1 MHSTTD
7 EQLPSEGMM
16 ISENTSSNANGLEPG
31 ALPESGYALP
41 ALSTLLGALLAGCP
55 SEEPDPDPVPD
66 SGRPPELPANLR
78 RLVARTTYGIDAEEA
93 QRALDL
99 GYEGYL
105 EYQLAYDAIDDSALN
120 AKLAP
125 LTTLTSTPKE
135 RLEAI
140 IREDFSSVE
149 EFLTATLL
157 RGAYSKRQ
165 LYERMVEFWSDH
177 FNIYFPSDAQLIL
190 KPLDDLEVVRPHALG
205 RFPDLL
211 SQSANSPAM
220 LIYLDN
226 ASSRLGAPNENY
238 SRELME
244 LHTLGVDQFSQEDV
258 KEVARAF
265 TGWSINGEVNDTN
278 FGRFQF
284 YPPLHDRGEKTI
296 LGHRLPANGGMADG
310 ERVLALLS
318 TDPGIA
324 SATAGSIGRKLA
336 IRFWGD
342 TPPDALVDEIA
353 AAYLQTNGDIKA
365 MLRVVLREDWLMQAP
380 PKLKRPYHYAL
391 SSLRAIPSDI
401 RDAPLFAALLQSMEH
416 LPFHWAPPNGYPD
429 TAGYWGNYLMPRWT
443 YGLWLVYQQGAIDLA
458 LTPFLSAE
466 SDAVFLD
473 EVDARLFHYGQPED
487 HRDALADYLAG
498 APNNF
503 FRRLEALSMALSS
516 ADFQW
521 H

>member
-1 MHSTTD
+1 MYSTKD
-7 EQLPSEGMM
+7 EVLPAEGILSEKPLPNATE
-16 ISENTSSNANGLEPG
+16 SEQG
-31 ALPESGYALP
+31 ESAQSGFALP

-55 SEEPDPDPVPD
+55 NNEPGPDPIPD
-66 SGRPPELPANLR
+66 SGRPPALPANLR
-78 RLVARTTYGIDAEEA
+78 RLVARTTYGVDGDEA

-105 EYQLAYDAIDDSALN
+105 EYQLAYEAIDDSALN

-125 LTTLTSTPKE
+125 LTTLRATPKE
-135 RLEAI
+135 RLESI
-140 IREDFSSVE
+140 SREDFSSVE

-177 FNIYFPSDAQLIL
+177 FNIYFPSDTQLVL

-211 SQSANSPAM
+211 SQSAKSPAM

-238 SRELME
+238 ARELME
-244 LHTLGVDQFSQEDV
+244 LHTLGVDQFTQEDV

-265 TGWSINGEVNDTN
+265 TGWSVNGEFNDAD
-278 FGRFQF
+278 FGRFRF

-296 LGHRLPANGGMADG
+296 LGHRLAPNGGMSDG
-310 ERVLALLS
+310 EQVLALLS
-318 TDPGIA
+318 TDPDIA
-324 SATAGSIGRKLA
+324 SSTAHFIGRKLA
-336 IRFWGD
+336 VRFWGD
-342 TPPDALVDEIA
+342 SPPDALVEEIA

-401 RDAPLFAALLQSMEH
+401 RDAPLFAALLQTMEH

-458 LTPFLSAE
+458 LAPFLSAE

-473 EVDARLFHYGQPED
+473 EVDARLFHYGQPEG
-487 HRDALADYLAG
+487 HRAALADYLAG
-498 APNNF
+498 APDNF